1 MRLLATFFALL
12 LQTAVTVAAPASVPM
27 PADIS
32 VSGIFL
38 NDRASQDLVLGAD
51 IPLDHDADV
60 PNAIF
65 SSTDG
70 HQFLTIFTHPGGV
83 GEISEFRVS
92 YSVTEKRLAHRIEKV
107 KRFVSGKG
115 IHLGL
120 TQSRV
125 TSILGAPLQRH
136 KKNGIVT
143 LEYRLKETEQTASE
157 FLAYYKMPLYYGS
170 YSFKN
175 GRLVE
180 FMFGLEYP

>member
-1 MRLLATFFALL
+1 MRLLATFFVFL
-12 LQTAVTVAAPASVPM
+12 LQASVAVAAPMAIPT

-38 NDRASQDLVLGAD
+38 NDRASQDRVLGAN
-51 IPLDHDADV
+51 IPFDHDADI
-60 PNAIF
+60 PSAIF
-65 SSTDG
+65 PSTDG
-70 HQFLTIFTHPGGV
+70 HQFLTVFTHPGGV

-92 YSVTEKRLAHRIEKV
+92 YSVTERQLAHRIEKV
-107 KRFVSGKG
+107 ERFISGKG

-125 TSILGAPLQRH
+125 TSILGAPLQQH
-136 KKNGIVT
+136 EKDGIVT
-143 LEYRLKETEQTASE
+143 LEYRLKETEQNASE

-180 FMFGLEYP
+180 FKFGLEYP